1 MRIIFMGSPE
11 FAIPSLRIFYDAGQ
25 KIEAVITQPDKKRG
39 RGLTLTSP
47 PVKTE
52 AERMGIP
59 VYQPESIREKGFID
73 LIGSIRPDVIAVVAY
88 GKILPEGILEIP
100 EYGCINL
107 HGSLLPKYRG
117 AAPIQWAI
125 INGEKRTGVTTILMD
140 KGMDTGDILLQEEN
154 DIEYKDTSGT
164 LSKKLSDI
172 GAKLL
177 LSTIK
182 DLKIIKPRPQEHSS
196 ATYAP
201 LLKKEDGQI
210 DWSKSAEEIRNQVRG
225 MDPWPG
231 AYTFLEKKILK
242 IWDSDIIDQEGGKP
256 GTVMQTGKHSFLVST
271 GKESLLIKELQLEGK
286 PRTTSLS
293 FLQGRRISEGIIL
306 G

>member
-1 MRIIFMGSPE
+1 MGSPE
-11 FAIPSLRIFYDAGQ
+11 FAIPSLRILYDAGQ

-125 INGEKRTGVTTILMD
+125 IKGEKRTGATTILMD

-182 DLKIIKPRPQEHSS
+182 DLKIIKPRPQDHSS

-231 AYTFLEKKILK
+231 AYTFLEKKVLK

-271 GKESLLIKELQLEGK
+271 GKGSLLIKEIQLEGK
-286 PRTTSLS
+286 QRATSAA
-293 FLQGRRISEGIIL
+293 FLQGRRLSEGIIL

>member
-1 MRIIFMGSPE
+1 MGSPE
-11 FAIPSLRIFYDAGQ
+11 FAIPSLRILYAAGE

-39 RGLTLTSP
+39 RGLTLTPP
-47 PVKTE
+47 PVKIE

-59 VYQPESIREKGFID
+59 VYQPERVMEKGFVD
-73 LIGSIRPDVIAVVAY
+73 LIRSIRPDVMTVVAY

-125 INGEKRTGVTTILMD
+125 IKGEKRTGVTTILMD

-182 DLKIIKPRPQEHSS
+182 DLKIIKPRPQDHSS

-201 LLKKEDGQI
+201 LLKKEDGRI

-231 AYTFLEKKILK
+231 AYTFFKGKLLK
-242 IWDSDIIDQEGGKP
+242 IRKADIIDSEGGEP
-256 GTVMQTGKHSFLVST
+256 GRIIQTGKDGLLVST
-271 GKESLLIKELQLEGK
+271 RKGSLLIKEIQLEGK
-286 PRTTSLS
+286 PRITSLA
-293 FLQGRRISEGIIL
+293 FLQGHRISEGIIL